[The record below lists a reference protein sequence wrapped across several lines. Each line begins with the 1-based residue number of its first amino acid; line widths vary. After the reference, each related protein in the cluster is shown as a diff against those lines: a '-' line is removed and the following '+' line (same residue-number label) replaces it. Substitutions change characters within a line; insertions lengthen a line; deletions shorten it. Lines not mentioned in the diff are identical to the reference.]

1 MPRPRRAESPLVS
14 PLAPPSFVAAEVI
27 ALHEAGDVTLRV
39 GGEPVRARVDD
50 SVHPVVVAAA
60 FARRERLVAQREGE
74 AWVVLGALRTAPTP
88 GVESAEEYVIR
99 ARRVRIEAEDDF
111 RVVSGLASFAVRAYG
126 YVETIADQITSR
138 ATSIHKIVGRML
150 HLN

>member
-1 MPRPRRAESPLVS
+1 MSRPRRVESPQVGT
-14 PLAPPSFVAAEVI
+14 SFVAAEVI
-27 ALHEAGDVTLRV
+27 ALDDAGGVTLRV
-39 GGEPVRARVDD
+39 DGQPVCAVVDRA
-50 SVHPVVVAAA
+50 VHPTVIGTA
-60 FARRERLVAQREGE
+60 FARRERLVAQREGGT
-74 AWVVLGALRTAPTP
+74 WVVLGALRTAPTP
-88 GVESAEEYVIR
+88 GVDPADEYVIR

-111 RVVSGLASFAVRAYG
+111 TVVSGAASFAVRAYG